1 MCFKVCLV
9 YSIFFSLR
17 LQRGVASSIR
27 TSRQE
32 GEVRGV
38 FFFFS
43 IPVVFS
49 SIFLFYCSEHH
60 VCFLFLDRRR
70 RGATSSKRRWLS
82 GRNSRRIFIFNPGRF
97 FFFFLFLY
105 KLVKYKKQCV
115 VANSVWMFC
124 QATERRDELE
134 KEVAKREKFE
144 EEAAEVRR
152 QIEARNAENK
162 EFIVQ
167 VTNYN

>member
-1 MCFKVCLV
+1 
-9 YSIFFSLR
+9 
-17 LQRGVASSIR
+17 
-27 TSRQE
+27 
-32 GEVRGV
+32 
-38 FFFFS
+38 
-43 IPVVFS
+43 
-49 SIFLFYCSEHH
+49 
-60 VCFLFLDRRR
+60 
-70 RGATSSKRRWLS
+70 
-82 GRNSRRIFIFNPGRF
+82 
-97 FFFFLFLY
+97 
-105 KLVKYKKQCV
+105 
-115 VANSVWMFC
+115 MFC